1 MPVYFDDAHSRRI
14 KVKIFMSASHVVPLS
29 GELDIYNVEYV
40 RSALANVNGPA
51 VIDLSGVSFIS
62 AAALSELIRAA
73 RRAGYRNLTLI
84 GANPDIRRV
93 LRIVKVDHIFQI
105 R

>member
-1 MPVYFDDAHSRRI
+1 MP
-14 KVKIFMSASHVVPLS
+14 ASQVVALS
-29 GELDIYNVEYV
+29 GELDMYNVDYV

-51 VIDLSGVSFIS
+51 VIDLSGVRFIS
-62 AAALSELIRAA
+62 AAALSEFIRAA
-73 RRAGYRNLTLI
+73 RRAGYGNLTLV